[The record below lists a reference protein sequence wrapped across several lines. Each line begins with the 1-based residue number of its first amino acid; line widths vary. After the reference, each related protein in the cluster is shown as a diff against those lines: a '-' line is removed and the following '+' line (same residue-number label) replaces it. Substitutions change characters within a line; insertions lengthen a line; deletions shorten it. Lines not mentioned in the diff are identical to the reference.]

1 MLNLM
6 KIIFKAIS
14 LQFILISA
22 VYANICDDTQVVAQ
36 ILKQAKIVKLEQSLI
51 DCKLDPVDNSNMIMA
66 YAQWI
71 PVKGHPEEGDYALDL
86 FKFNP
91 KKLKLIY
98 HYAVAE
104 RMVSDAISLNS
115 IELDTANYK
124 VTDSNRALGLRLN
137 YSGHSQP
144 FPFSMQLLN
153 LYDLKNKQQILD
165 SLIVIRNR
173 AEIDMQCNADIE
185 ERASTLVMQ
194 STQTK
199 KYTDILVNSKIK
211 RYQMQVI
218 SEDCQ
223 EVNHHSSQQRFVLK
237 FDGKKYQ
244 FPKSFK
250 DEYQY
255 R

>member
-6 KIIFKAIS
+6 KIIFKIIS

-51 DCKLDPVDNSNMIMA
+51 DCKLDPVDNSIMIMA

-71 PVKGHPEEGDYALDL
+71 PVKGNAEERDYALDL

-91 KKLKLIY
+91 KNLKLVY

-104 RMVSDAISLNS
+104 PMVSDAISLNS
-115 IELDTANYK
+115 IQLDTANYK
-124 VTDSNRALGLRLN
+124 VTDPNRALGLRLN

-144 FPFSMQLLN
+144 FPFPMQLLN

-165 SLIVIRNR
+165 SLIVTRNR
-173 AEIDMQCNADIE
+173 AEIDMNCNADIE

-211 RYQMQVI
+211 RYQTQVI
-218 SEDCQ
+218 NEDCQ
-223 EVNHHSSQQRFVLK
+223 EVNHQLSQQRFVLK

-244 FPKSFK
+244 FPKKFK